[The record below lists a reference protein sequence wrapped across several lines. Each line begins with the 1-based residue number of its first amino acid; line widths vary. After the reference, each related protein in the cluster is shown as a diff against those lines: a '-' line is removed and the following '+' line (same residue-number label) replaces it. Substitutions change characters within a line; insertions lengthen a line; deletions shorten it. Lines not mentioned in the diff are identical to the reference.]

1 MTKDLPATKKFT
13 DQQQQFIEL
22 YCDPEIKMT
31 LQQIADEIGV
41 SRRTLTNWKNTA
53 GPVQCE
59 ITKREKMRL
68 LNLLPTAVDT
78 LEDVMKNG
86 SGTARVKASGYIV
99 QAHGMLLKNA
109 DVVLTQQ
116 EKPTMTVD
124 EALAKYGI
132 KPLTKTTKPAEK
144 VDFPQ
149 LDQPHVSI
157 EEKHGVFK

>member
-1 MTKDLPATKKFT
+1 MNLPELNKLT

-22 YCDPEIKMT
+22 YCDPEVKMT
-31 LQQIADEIGV
+31 LQQIAEEVGV
-41 SRRTLTNWKNTA
+41 SRRTLSNWKNTA
-53 GPVQCE
+53 GPVQRE

-149 LDQPHVSI
+149 LNQPHDPLDA
-157 EEKHGVFK
+157 KHLYFK

>member
-1 MTKDLPATKKFT
+1 MTLKELSPTKKLT

-22 YCDPEIKMT
+22 YCDPEVKMT
-31 LQQIADEIGV
+31 LQQIAEEVGV

-53 GPVQCE
+53 GPVQRE

-68 LNLLPTAVDT
+68 LNLLPTAIDT

-109 DVVLTQQ
+109 DEALTQQ

-124 EALAKYGI
+124 EALVKYGI
-132 KPLTKTTKPAEK
+132 KPPAKPAEK
-144 VDFPQ
+144 VDFPT
-149 LDQPHVSI
+149 LDQPHVSM
-157 EEKHGVFK
+157 EEKHGVSK